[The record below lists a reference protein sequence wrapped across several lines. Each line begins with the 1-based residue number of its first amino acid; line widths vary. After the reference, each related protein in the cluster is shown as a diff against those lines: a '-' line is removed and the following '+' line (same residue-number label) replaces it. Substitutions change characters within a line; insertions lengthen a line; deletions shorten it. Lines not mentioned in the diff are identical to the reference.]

1 MRVEQGVDSG
11 LQGAYRGRGKAK
23 GLGRGMWRGRRGGGQ
38 GASPEEVLLG
48 GAPLCS
54 ARSLSLSWSLLTH
67 HSASAKVLPPHSAG
81 CLNPGPA
88 GLTQWILSPKL
99 KLLQNRNP
107 SPHIPPA
114 APLPATYHLNS
125 PASPNK
131 NGKGLSPSWN
141 DAHSKAALSSVG

>member
-1 MRVEQGVDSG
+1 MRVEQGARTVVSREHSKG
-11 LQGAYRGRGKAK
+11 GAKPK
-23 GLGRGMWRGRRGGGQ
+23 DWGGGCGVGGGEGKEPPQ
-38 GASPEEVLLG
+38 KKSCWEERL
-48 GAPLCS
+48 S
-54 ARSLSLSWSLLTH
+54 ALPGPSTRAGLLTH

-107 SPHIPPA
+107 LPRIPPA

-125 PASPNK
+125 PAS
-131 NGKGLSPSWN
+131 
-141 DAHSKAALSSVG
+141 